1 MTTQPVEESKS
12 AAGDA
17 SQVTGTTPWSDASVA
32 AYLEEHPEFFL
43 RHPDLTARLRLPH
56 GQSGVV
62 SLVEHQ
68 VNLLR
73 AQLETERR
81 RLTHLIARAREYET
95 LSGRLHNLVLQLIAA
110 PNLERIETVLQDSLR
125 REFDADA
132 VSLRLFPVSS
142 GGDPSDPL
150 VAAFL
155 DFVDRDHALCGPLDA
170 ERGRVL
176 FGDDNERIGS
186 AALVPVRGEVRAGLL
201 AIGSADPERF
211 GSEMGTD
218 HLDRLGE
225 VVSRRIGLLNHG
237 DG

>member
-1 MTTQPVEESKS
+1 MTTQPMEESKS
-12 AAGDA
+12 ASGDPPQVAG
-17 SQVTGTTPWSDASVA
+17 STPSSDAAVA
-32 AYLEEHPEFFL
+32 AYLEQHPDFFL

-73 AQLETERR
+73 SQLDTERR

-95 LSGRLHNLVLQLIAA
+95 LSGRLHTLVLQLIAA

-132 VSLRLFPVSS
+132 VSLKLFPVRS

-176 FGDDNERIGS
+176 FGEDNERIRS